1 MASYDVTFARSA
13 RKELQA
19 LSRALQERVFRRI
32 EALATN
38 PRRKGP
44 TIFGAFG
51 LAITE
56 STTPSLM
63 RVDTSTSAPFATD
76 PKGTAEP
83 RCLTARWSGRTRV
96 SRPVLEERTGR
107 ATRRAADAQR
117 WVDWRTSN
125 G

>member
-1 MASYDVTFARSA
+1 MVSYDVTFARSA

-38 PRRKGP
+38 PRPAGCRRLEGP

-51 LAITE
+51 LVTTE
-56 STTPSLM
+56 SSTPSMM

-76 PKGTAEP
+76 PKRTAEP
-83 RCLTARWSGRTRV
+83 RCL
-96 SRPVLEERTGR
+96 
-107 ATRRAADAQR
+107 
-117 WVDWRTSN
+117 
-125 G
+125 